1 MLLTSSILL
10 GFIRLGFILLF
21 LFYLNRKFVNSKRSV
36 SFLEFLTT
44 NWFRYGSA
52 TLIVVF
58 ALVQTNAYNLFN
70 TMFLLLVIIGIDLIG
85 IENLKHLRTYFN
97 VHIKST
103 LLRFLRD
110 VENKKSLWQWI
121 SVRSKK
127 KKNKNKRRQN
137 ILVLVLTI
145 LIGGIT
151 FISRYFFI
159 KYDNYSLSDAWIA
172 DLAKVIE
179 FDNQFWFKD
188 EVAVNGEFALVSL
201 YGKITDVSPEIAL
214 QVISILEATLLAV
227 LIFWLVRKLTPS
239 KVLAPI
245 IGAFS
250 FALVYVLTPINVY
263 YLLENDPTFMAMT
276 FGIPIMVFYL
286 RPELLRVGKLSYY
299 LSFVL
304 AFCAVGLIDFFTLI
318 VLLPPFLVIG
328 LVFSKFGSKLFNL
341 IGMLSYVTSLGVL
354 FVVYSVACH
363 YIKADFW
370 EFFHAN
376 LLSVT
381 SYTYVPQLV
390 LPYGQLIMYFQYM
403 TLAGAVLIL
412 LFLLVKRENW
422 SFTAAFFLYFNF
434 LVFLATV
441 HNEWI
446 DRDMIINSLTVFLPI
461 IFGLNA
467 ALVVR
472 FFNLALYK
480 LERFAPY
487 TAFALMGGLVYASI
501 YFQQRNIESL
511 TESDHTPKQILDAYD
526 KISKTYFPY
535 SYSIVND
542 PATQVISLNK
552 HFFMNYE
559 YFLEDYAK
567 VDSIYFKNKK
577 DPKFLIKNPQYAL
590 TKSVLVF
597 VLNAKSKAENNI
609 FSQNKYLSAELEYKL
624 DLLRQ
629 RGRKVNLF
637 YDSEVL
643 KVFEVVNEPG
653 ESKITELIF

>member
-1 MLLTSSILL
+1 MFLTSSILL

-21 LFYLNRKFVNSKRSV
+21 LFYLNRKFVNINRPV
-36 SFLEFLTT
+36 SFLEFITT

-58 ALVQTNAYNLFN
+58 ILVQTNAYNLFN
-70 TMFLLLVIIGIDLIG
+70 TVFLLLIIIGIDLIG
-85 IENLKHLRTYFN
+85 IENLKRPRMYFN
-97 VHIKST
+97 MHIKAV
-103 LLRFLRD
+103 LLRFLRN
-110 VENKKSLWQWI
+110 VENKKPLWYWV

-127 KKNKNKRRQN
+127 KKGKKRN
-137 ILVLVLTI
+137 NTFLLVLTM

-151 FISRYFFI
+151 FVSRYYFI

-179 FDNQFWFKD
+179 FDNQHWFNE
-188 EVAVNGEFALVSL
+188 EVSVNGEFALVNL

-227 LIFWLVRKLTPS
+227 LIFWLIRKLTPS

-263 YLLENDPTFMAMT
+263 YLLENDPTFMAFT
-276 FGIPIMVFYL
+276 FGLPIMVFYL
-286 RPELLRVGKLSYY
+286 RPELLRVSKLSYY

-328 LVFSKFGSKLFNL
+328 LVFSKWKSKAFNL
-341 IGMLSYVTSLGVL
+341 VGMLSYVTALGIL
-354 FVVYSVACH
+354 FVVYNVACH
-363 YIKADFW
+363 YIKADFR

-381 SYTYVPQLV
+381 SYTYVPQLI
-390 LPYGQLIMYFQYM
+390 LPYGELIKYFQYS

-422 SFTAAFFLYFNF
+422 SFTVAFFLYFNF
-434 LVFLATV
+434 LVFLTTV

-446 DRDMIINSLTVFLPI
+446 DRDMIINALTVILPV
-461 IFGLNA
+461 IFGLIA

-472 FFNLALYK
+472 FFNLALYRLEK
-480 LERFAPY
+480 LAPY
-487 TAFALMGGLVYASI
+487 TAFVLMGALIYASV
-501 YFQQRNIESL
+501 YFQQRNIGKL
-511 TESDHTPKQILDAYD
+511 TLADHTPKHILDAYD
-526 KISKTYFPY
+526 KISKTYFPF

-542 PATQVISLNK
+542 PATQVISMNK

-577 DPKFLIKNPQYAL
+577 DKKFLIRNPQYAL

-597 VLNAKSKAENNI
+597 VLNEHSKAENNI
-609 FSQNKYLSAELEYKL
+609 FSENKYLSAELKREL
-624 DLLRQ
+624 ELLQR
-629 RGRKVNLF
+629 RGRKVALF
-637 YDSEVL
+637 YDTPIL
-643 KVFEVVNEPG
+643 KVYEVINEPG